1 MDIALDKVCE
11 FIIRAKAI
19 DVKEGATDPDSGSNP
34 IDDGNLNSLMESPD
48 DATEQELRDVIAG
61 LNDDERADLIALV
74 YIGRGDMEPEEWGDA
89 VRLAKEREDANSIST
104 ADWLIG
110 IPISETFSTRGSP
123 PWVGAACSHRP
134 VSRRRRP
141 RNWSCANRRRDSEV
155 SASGIC
161 ARCLKNSKVDVRAG
175 RFAMRSR
182 PGRCSSIAAIVA
194 TASVRPAAPS

>member
-34 IDDGNLNSLMESPD
+34 IDDGNLDSLMESPD

-110 IPISETFSTRGSP
+110 IPNLGDLLDEGL
-123 PWVGAACSHRP
+123 AAMGR
-134 VSRRRRP
+134 
-141 RNWSCANRRRDSEV
+141 SCV
-155 SASGIC
+155 
-161 ARCLKNSKVDVRAG
+161 
-175 RFAMRSR
+175 
-182 PGRCSSIAAIVA
+182 
-194 TASVRPAAPS
+194 